1 MEQQSSCKQ
10 TLDALESDEF
20 EVEGVEEEDEEEDDA

>member
-20 EVEGVEEEDEEEDDA
+20 EDEEEAEEEED